1 MTLHDHRGVASWAET
16 TCRAGALDEIAREV
30 AHYIAPD
37 SGITKEALV
46 SKIIETIE
54 TRTNFVFIR
63 YPQEPQA
70 EFSMTASERPDEQ
83 SDKSLP

>member
-16 TCRAGALDEIAREV
+16 TRRAGALDEIAREI

-37 SGITKEALV
+37 SSITQDALV
-46 SKIIETIE
+46 SKIIQTIE
-54 TRTNFVFIR
+54 AKTNFVFLR
-63 YPQEPQA
+63 YPAEPQA

-83 SDKSLP
+83 SGQPAS